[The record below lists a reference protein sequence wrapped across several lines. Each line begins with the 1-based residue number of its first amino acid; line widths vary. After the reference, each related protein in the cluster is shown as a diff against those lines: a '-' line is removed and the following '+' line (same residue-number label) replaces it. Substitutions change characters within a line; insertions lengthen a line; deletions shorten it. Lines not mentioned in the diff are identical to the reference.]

1 MPSLTPK
8 QQLRVAQAT
17 GPTKSAL
24 LRGYAKQNAGAK
36 PTPKAKP
43 APKRQSKP
51 QAKPNYK
58 PYTGSTHAI
67 QRGVGYY
74 DAFRNPPGNIAF
86 PASMGEATPLRSVC
100 RFTTPS
106 GAGDV
111 SNAAQLI
118 IVFNDVAGAAVARC
132 YNIADKANGDPP
144 EETLYKA
151 SQFESI
157 DKTIPFIPT
166 RQSVRITNTT
176 QVVQRGGVVRFLRV
190 NNLGNR
196 LRMYPNGSFTD
207 ATHPNR
213 VTVGHVKEMMEMIR
227 ESPKSRTLGAAELG
241 KPRQWNAYITDLVG
255 SSTFVERTLPG
266 AEGWTTAASGEWD
279 FASAAAQ
286 PMSIL
291 CFLIEPHS
299 TENNT
304 FEVAIMSQRLY
315 RFPYGSL
322 LSSFSRDVGHM
333 SHETAHK
340 LKSTEEHH
348 ENNAGTLV
356 EAAALTG
363 AALAAKLAG
372 VKAASSAAATA
383 GETAAPSMFEM
394 AALAA
399 TELLV

>member
-1 MPSLTPK
+1 MPNLTPK
-8 QQLRVAQAT
+8 QKLRVAQAT
-17 GPTKSAL
+17 GPTKTAL
-24 LRGYAKQNAGAK
+24 IRGYARQNVGAK

-43 APKRQSKP
+43 SPKRQSKP
-51 QAKPNYK
+51 QAKQNYTA
-58 PYTGSTHAI
+58 YTGSTHAI
-67 QRGVGYY
+67 PRGVGYY

-86 PASMGEATPLRSVC
+86 PASMGEATPIRSVC

-118 IVFNDVAGAAVARC
+118 LIFNDVAGATVARC
-132 YNIADKANGDPP
+132 YNVADKANADPP
-144 EETLYKA
+144 TETVYKA

-157 DKTIPFIPT
+157 GKTVPFIPT

-190 NNLGNR
+190 NNLSNR
-196 LRMYPNGSFTD
+196 LRMYPNASFTD

-213 VTVGHVKEMMEMIR
+213 VTVQHVLEMMEMIR

-241 KPRQWNAYITDLVG
+241 RPRQWNAYITDLVG

-266 AEGWTTAASGEWD
+266 SDQWTTAASGEWD

-322 LSSFSRDVGHM
+322 LSSFARDVAHM

-340 LKSTEEHH
+340 LKATEEHH
-348 ENNAGTLV
+348 ENNSGTLV
-356 EAAALTG
+356 EAAAVTG

-372 VKAASSAAATA
+372 MKAASTAAATTGEAA
-383 GETAAPSMFEM
+383 GPSMFEM